1 MWTTWHQQNLDW
13 TGQDRIGSH
22 CSFRFADLMWFS
34 IIWSCILNSTW
45 DFDLAMGSS
54 KVNQFVNYGFQQWKK
69 LKNVKK
75 QLDCV
80 AFFLTDW
87 WNDTYLELAFIHGGT
102 TLHSLTQPWKWLHG
116 VLGQKKTPRGAHPLL
131 CHFVLAC
138 YTKILFYMVRSM
150 ILDPWFNPWSGARS
164 DPWSDPVRSRFCRR
178 RKLEVILGHFRSF

>member
-1 MWTTWHQQNLDW
+1 MWTMWHQQNLDW

-75 QLDCV
+75 QLDCDEMIHTSNLPSSMV
-80 AFFLTDW
+80 ALHYTPWHSHESDYMGFWGKKKLP
-87 WNDTYLELAFIHGGT
+87 EGP
-102 TLHSLTQPWKWLHG
+102 TLYYVTLFWLVTQK
-116 VLGQKKTPRGAHPLL
+116 
-131 CHFVLAC
+131 
-138 YTKILFYMVRSM
+138 FYFT
-150 ILDPWFNPWSGARS
+150 WF
-164 DPWSDPVRSRFCRR
+164 DPWSLIRDSIRDPVRDPIRDPIPSDPDF
-178 RKLEVILGHFRSF
+178 VDAANSRSF